1 MRFNQAT
8 RFALAMVLVGAFLPV
23 TPATAQTTDPTF
35 TVTGSGWGH
44 MVGMSQ
50 YGARALATVGRS
62 PSEITSFYYS
72 GTTVQQMTSV
82 LNNFMTADPDPL
94 WIGLMQNRASFI
106 FRVDGP
112 GPVGTC
118 KANDGE
124 GECPTQMAQSGQVWE
139 FRALGGGQ
147 CQYFNAGVAVGNPGN
162 CRGALTWDF
171 ASGTRVAALDNGRT
185 YARGVI
191 RFRPAGTGFHVS
203 LEIAMDDYLYG
214 LGEMPSDWPS
224 AALQAQAIAA
234 RTYATRQALVH
245 GPEEAF
251 SASRQAFCWCQLV
264 STVADQAYVGWS
276 KEAEAGGSNWVNAVA
291 ATTGQIVTHPSAPES
306 TVIIAYYASSTGGHT
321 DSNVEGLGHTNP
333 LPYLTPTPDPW
344 SVSPEAANPFANW
357 TRNITGSQIATAYGL
372 DTVTGAAVT
381 KRNVSGTV
389 AEVTIVGTLEG
400 QTKTVITGGRTFRNA
415 FQMRST
421 AYSISGG
428 SGIG

>member
-1 MRFNQAT
+1 MRVNQAT
-8 RFALAMVLVGAFLPV
+8 RFALALALVGALLPA
-23 TPATAQTTDPTF
+23 TPAMAQTADPSF

-44 MVGMSQ
+44 MVGLSQ

-62 PSEITSFYYS
+62 PSEITGFYYA

-82 LNNFMTADPDPL
+82 LNNFMTTDSDPL

-139 FRALGGGQ
+139 FRALGDGL
-147 CQYFNAGVAVGNPGN
+147 CQYFNGGVAVGNPGS

-185 YARGVI
+185 YARGII
-191 RFRPAGTGFHVS
+191 RFRPAGTGFHVV

-245 GPEEAF
+245 GPEETF
-251 SASRQAFCWCQLV
+251 SASRQGFCWCQLV

-276 KEAEAGGSNWVNAVA
+276 KEAEVGGSNWVNAVA
-291 ATTGQIVTHPSAPES
+291 ATTGQIV
-306 TVIIAYYASSTGGHT
+306 IK
-321 DSNVEGLGHTNP
+321 L
-333 LPYLTPTPDPW
+333 
-344 SVSPEAANPFANW
+344 
-357 TRNITGSQIATAYGL
+357 
-372 DTVTGAAVT
+372 
-381 KRNVSGTV
+381 
-389 AEVTIVGTLEG
+389 
-400 QTKTVITGGRTFRNA
+400 
-415 FQMRST
+415 
-421 AYSISGG
+421 
-428 SGIG
+428 